1 MRFSMQ
7 PPLRRFDMKD
17 GQMKDKTGI
26 RHEGMRIGGETVFT
40 DDVIEV
46 LYPYTDEVIGTVPA
60 GKAEHAA
67 RAFAIAAA
75 YKPKLS
81 RYQRQEILFKAGE
94 LIRAKREELAHWLVL
109 ELGICKQHALYETGR
124 AYDVFTLAGQMAIL
138 DDGQIF
144 SCDLTPQGKERKIFT
159 LREPVRAI
167 SAITPFNHPLNMVS
181 HKIAPAIATNN
192 CVVCKPTEL
201 TPLTA
206 IALADILYEAGL
218 PPEMFQVVTG
228 WPKDIGDEMI
238 TNPNIDIITFTG
250 GVPVG
255 KMIADK
261 AGYKRTALELGG
273 NDPIIILNDL
283 SDADLEKAATIAVAG
298 ATGNSGQRCT
308 AVKRILVQESVADR
322 FVPLVLAKA
331 KAIRFGDPMDPET
344 QLGCV
349 IHSKAAELFE
359 KRVYDAEKQGA
370 KILYHPGR
378 KGALLPPIVIDYVP
392 HGSELVMEETFGPIV
407 PIVRVPDN
415 DAEVIAIS
423 NSTEF
428 GLSSGVCTNDL
439 NRAIAYVN
447 GLNVGTVNIWEQP
460 GYRIE
465 MSPFGGIKD
474 SGNGVKEGVLEA
486 MKFFTNVKT
495 YSLPWPR

>member
-1 MRFSMQ
+1 MNK
-7 PPLRRFDMKD
+7 PE
-17 GQMKDKTGI
+17 TAI
-26 RHEGMRIGGETVFT
+26 RHEAMRIGGEKVTT
-40 DDVIEV
+40 KDVVEV
-46 LYPYTDEVIGTVPA
+46 RYPYTDEVIGTVPA
-60 GKAEHAA
+60 GTAEHAEK
-67 RAFAIAAA
+67 AFEIAAA
-75 YKPKLS
+75 YQPTLT
-81 RYQRQEILFKAGE
+81 RYERQQILFRAAE
-94 LIRAKREELAHWLVL
+94 LIRERREEIAHWLTL
-109 ELGICKQHALYETGR
+109 ELGICKQHSLYETGR
-124 AYDVFTLAGQMAIL
+124 SYDVFTLAGQLAIL

-144 SCDLTPQGKERKIFT
+144 SCDLTPQGKARKIFT
-159 LREPVRAI
+159 MREPVGAI

-206 IALADILYEAGL
+206 ITLADILYEAGL
-218 PPEMFQVVTG
+218 PPEMFQIVTG
-228 WPKDIGDEMI
+228 WPKDIGDAMI
-238 TNPNIDIITFTG
+238 TDPNIDIITFTG

-273 NDPIIILNDL
+273 NDPLIILNDL
-283 SDADLEKAATIAVAG
+283 DDADLEKAATLAVVG

-322 FVPLVLAKA
+322 FVPLVLDKA
-331 KAIRFGDPMDPET
+331 KAIRFGDPMDPDT

-349 IHSKAAELFE
+349 VHSEAAALFE
-359 KRVYDAEKQGA
+359 KRVYMAADQGA
-370 KILYHPGR
+370 KVLYDPGR
-378 KGALLPPIVIDYVP
+378 KGALLPPIVVDHVP

-407 PIVRVPDN
+407 PIVRVPDD
-415 DAEVIAIS
+415 DAEVMKIS
-423 NSTEF
+423 NSTAF

-439 NRAIAYVN
+439 RRAQAFIT
-447 GLNVGTVNIWEQP
+447 GLDVGTVNIWEQP

-495 YSLPWPR
+495 YSLPWP

>member
-1 MRFSMQ
+1 MN
-7 PPLRRFDMKD
+7 K
-17 GQMKDKTGI
+17 KIEI
-26 RHEGMRIGGETVFT
+26 RHEGMRIGGEVVFT
-40 DDVIEV
+40 DDVV
-46 LYPYTDEVIGTVPA
+46 NVHYPYTDQIIGTVPA
-60 GKAEHAA
+60 GTAEHAA
-67 RAFAIAAA
+67 RAFDIAAA
-75 YKPKLS
+75 YKPKLT
-81 RYQRQEILFKAGE
+81 RYERQQILFRAGE
-94 LIRAKREELAHWLVL
+94 LIKERREELAYWLTL
-109 ELGICKQHALYETGR
+109 ELGICQQHALYETGR
-124 AYDVFTLAGQMAIL
+124 AYDVFTLAGQLAIL
-138 DDGQIF
+138 DDGEIF
-144 SCDLTPQGKERKIFT
+144 SCDLTPQGKDRKIFT
-159 LREPVRAI
+159 KREPVGVI

-206 IALADILYEAGL
+206 LSLADILYDAGL

-228 WPKDIGDEMI
+228 NPQDIGEEMI
-238 TNPNIDIITFTG
+238 VNDHIDIITFTG

-255 KMIADK
+255 KLIASQ

-273 NDPIIILNDL
+273 NDPLIVLNDL
-283 SDADLEKAATIAVAG
+283 SDADLDKAATIAVAG

-322 FVPLVLAKA
+322 FVPLVLEKA
-331 KAIRFGDPMDPET
+331 KKIKFGDPMDPDT

-349 IHSKAAELFE
+349 IHAQAAETFE
-359 KRVYDAEKQGA
+359 RRVFDAEKAGA

-378 KGALLPPIVIDYVP
+378 QGALLPPIVVDHVP
-392 HGSELVMEETFGPIV
+392 HDSELVMEETFGPVV

-415 DAEVIAIS
+415 DEEVMAIS

-439 NRAIAYVN
+439 HRAIAYVN
-447 GLNVGTVNIWEQP
+447 GLDVGTCNIWEQP

-486 MKFFTNVKT
+486 MRFFTNVKT

>member
-1 MRFSMQ
+1 MTTQ
-7 PPLRRFDMKD
+7 D
-17 GQMKDKTGI
+17 I
-26 RHEGMRIGGETVFT
+26 RVEAMRIGGEKVTT
-40 DDVIEV
+40 DAVIEV
-46 LYPYTDEVIGTVPA
+46 RYPYTDEVVATVPA
-60 GKAEHAA
+60 GDASHAA
-67 RAFAIAAA
+67 RAFEIAKN
-75 YKPKLS
+75 YTPTLT
-81 RYQRQEILFKAGE
+81 RYERQQILFRAAE
-94 LIRAKREELAHWLVL
+94 LIREKREDIAHWLTL

-124 AYDVFTLAGQMAIL
+124 SYDVFTLAGQLAIL

-144 SCDLTPQGKERKIFT
+144 SCDLTPHGKARKIYT
-159 LREPVRAI
+159 MREPVGAI
-167 SAITPFNHPLNMVS
+167 SAITPFNHPLNMVA

-206 IALADILYEAGL
+206 ITLADILYEAGL
-218 PPEMFQVVTG
+218 PPEMFQIVTG
-228 WPKDIGDEMI
+228 WPKDIGDAMV
-238 TNPNIDIITFTG
+238 TDPNIDIITFTG

-261 AGYKRTALELGG
+261 AGYKRSALELGG
-273 NDPIIILNDL
+273 NDPLIILNDL
-283 SDADLEKAATIAVAG
+283 DDADLEKAATIAVAG

-322 FVPLVLAKA
+322 IVPMILEKA
-331 KAIRFGDPMDPET
+331 KAIRFGDPMDPDT

-349 IHSKAAELFE
+349 IHAQAAETFE
-359 KRVYDAEKQGA
+359 RRVYDAEKRGA
-370 KILYHPGR
+370 KVLYDPGR
-378 KGALLPPIVIDYVP
+378 QGALLPPIVVDHVP
-392 HGSELVMEETFGPIV
+392 HDSELVMEETFGPIV
-407 PIVRVPDN
+407 PIVRVPDD
-415 DAEVIAIS
+415 DAAVMAIS
-423 NSTEF
+423 NGTAF
-428 GLSSGVCTNDL
+428 GLSSGVCTNSL
-439 NRAIAYVN
+439 PRAQAFIT

-495 YSLPWPR
+495 YTLPWP